1 MMKKRIHT
9 LHTARLKNN
18 CPTCFG
24 AEGLE
29 FTFTQQEK
37 ETPFFKKPAATIEH
51 SLYCHTCKN
60 DIFPVNWTEDI
71 ERVFD
76 YNKKIAETKKQFL
89 KVKPLFYI
97 LIVVAIILVAAAVY
111 LLIPTV

>member
-1 MMKKRIHT
+1 MTIKTNT

-24 AEGLE
+24 TDGLE
-29 FTFTQQEK
+29 INFTQQEN
-37 ETPFFKKPAATIEH
+37 ENLLFKKPATEIDH
-51 SLYCHTCKN
+51 TLFCHTCKN
-60 DIFPVNWTEDI
+60 AIYPINWTEDI

-76 YNKKIAETKKQFL
+76 YNKKIAETNKQYL

-97 LIVVAIILVAAAVY
+97 LVVVAIVFVAAVVY
-111 LLIPTV
+111 FLIPTV

>member
-1 MMKKRIHT
+1 MSNKTHT

-24 AEGLE
+24 TDGLE
-29 FTFTQQEK
+29 ITFTQEEK
-37 ETPFFKKPAATIEH
+37 DTPFFRKPALKIDDK
-51 SLYCHTCKN
+51 LYCHTCN
-60 DIFPVNWTEDI
+60 NTIYPVNWTEDI

-76 YNKKIAETKKQFL
+76 YNKKIAETNKQYL

-97 LIVVAIILVAAAVY
+97 LIVVAVVLVSAVVY
-111 LLIPTV
+111 VLIPKI

>member
-1 MMKKRIHT
+1 MTSKTTT

-24 AEGLE
+24 TDGLE
-29 FTFTQQEK
+29 FTFTQK
-37 ETPFFKKPAATIEH
+37 ENETALFKKPDATIENA
-51 SLYCHTCKN
+51 LYCHSCKN
-60 DIFPVNWTEDI
+60 SIYPVNWTEDI

-76 YNKKIAETKKQFL
+76 YNKKIAETNKQFL

-97 LIVVAIILVAAAVY
+97 LVVVAIVLVAAVVY
-111 LLIPTV
+111 VLIPTL

>member
-1 MMKKRIHT
+1 MSTKTHT

-24 AEGLE
+24 TEGLE
-29 FTFTQQEK
+29 FTFTQYEK
-37 ETPFFKKPAATIEH
+37 ETPLFKKPAIEIENK
-51 SLYCHTCKN
+51 LYCETCKN
-60 DIFPVNWTEDI
+60 NIYPVNWTEDI

-76 YNKKIAETKKQFL
+76 YNKKIAETNKQYL

-97 LIVVAIILVAAAVY
+97 LVVVALLLVAAVVY
-111 LLIPTV
+111 VLIPS

>member
-1 MMKKRIHT
+1 MKKKIHT

-24 AEGLE
+24 TDGLE
-29 FTFTQQEK
+29 INFTQAEK
-37 ETPFFKKPAATIEH
+37 ETMFSTKPATDIEH
-51 SLYCHTCKN
+51 TLYCHTCKN
-60 DIFPVNWTEDI
+60 QIFPVNWTEDI

-76 YNKKIAETKKQFL
+76 YNKKIAETNKHYL

-97 LIVVAIILVAAAVY
+97 VFIVAIVLVATTTY
-111 LLIPTV
+111 LLLPA

>member
-1 MMKKRIHT
+1 MSSKINT

-24 AEGLE
+24 TDGLE
-29 FTFTQQEK
+29 FTFTQVEK
-37 ETPFFKKPAATIEH
+37 ESPLYKKPAAEIE
-51 SLYCHTCKN
+51 SRLYCHTCKN
-60 DIFPVNWTEDI
+60 DIYPVNWTEDI

-76 YNKKIAETKKQFL
+76 YNKKIAETNKQYL
-89 KVKPLFYI
+89 KVKPLFYVLVI
-97 LIVVAIILVAAAVY
+97 VAIVLVAAIVY

>member
-1 MMKKRIHT
+1 MSSKIHS

-24 AEGLE
+24 TDGME
-29 FTFTQQEK
+29 FTFTQTEK
-37 ETPFFKKPAATIEH
+37 ETLFFKKPATKIDNR
-51 SLYCHTCKN
+51 LYCHTCKN
-60 DIFPVNWTEDI
+60 DIYPVSWTEDI

-76 YNKKIAETKKQFL
+76 YNKKIAETNKQYL

-97 LIVVAIILVAAAVY
+97 LVIAAIVLISAVVY
-111 LLIPTV
+111 LLIPTI

>member
-1 MMKKRIHT
+1 MKSSTHQ

-24 AEGLE
+24 TDGLE
-29 FTFTQQEK
+29 LTFFQSEK
-37 ETPFFKKPAATIEH
+37 ESAFFKKPDAEIE
-51 SLYCHTCKN
+51 SRLFCHTCEHT
-60 DIFPVNWTEDI
+60 IYPVNWTEDI

-76 YNKKIAETKKQFL
+76 YNKKLAETNKMYL

-97 LIVVAIILVAAAVY
+97 VIVLAIVMVAAVVY
-111 LLIPTV
+111 FLIPTI

>member
-1 MMKKRIHT
+1 MKKKTHT

-24 AEGLE
+24 PDGLE
-29 FTFTQQEK
+29 FTFSQEEK
-37 ETPFFKKPAATIEH
+37 ETAFFRQPEKEIK
-51 SLYCHTCKN
+51 SRLYCHTCHN
-60 DIFPVNWTEDI
+60 EIYPVNWTEDI

-76 YNKKIAETKKQFL
+76 YNKKIAETYRKYL

-97 LIVVAIILVAAAVY
+97 LTVVAIVLAAAVVY
-111 LLIPTV
+111 FLIPT